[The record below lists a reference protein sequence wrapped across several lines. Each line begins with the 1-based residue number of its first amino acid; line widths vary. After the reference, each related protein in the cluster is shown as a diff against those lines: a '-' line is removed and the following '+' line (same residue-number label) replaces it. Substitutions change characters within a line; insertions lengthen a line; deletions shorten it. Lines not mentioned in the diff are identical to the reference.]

1 MDYTHIIVSR
11 VNVKIAEQSKNEIW
25 LKNRLEILNRTLR
38 PSIAG
43 QINKNF
49 KFITL
54 WGYDPIDCIE
64 DEIPLL
70 FKSSGFTQIFREV
83 KASILN
89 LVDTEYIL
97 MTRIDSDNCLGNDFV
112 EILQNNLI
120 DEVPYYYDIKKM
132 NVLDLRSGVQ
142 STWNVDK
149 TSGFIS
155 VMEKTSEFNQIP
167 FSYIHSDIGNHIKG
181 ISLNLDVLLTVHGDN
196 LCVKRTFGEKN
207 NFDLKKY
214 NIK

>member
-54 WGYDPIDCIE
+54 WGYDPVDCIE
-64 DEIPLL
+64 GEIPIVI
-70 FKSSGFTQIFREV
+70 KSTGFTQVFREV
-83 KASILN
+83 KANILK
-89 LVDTEYIL
+89 LVKSDYIL
-97 MTRIDSDNCLGNDFV
+97 MTRVDSDNCLGDDFV
-112 EILQNNLI
+112 ETLQNNLT
-120 DEVPYYYDIKKM
+120 DDVPYYYDIKRM
-132 NVLDLRSGVQ
+132 NVIDLRTGIKSI
-142 STWNVDK
+142 WNVDE

-155 VMEKTSEFNQIP
+155 VMEKTSDFNQIP
-167 FSYIHSDIGNHIKG
+167 YNYIHGDIGNHIKG
-181 ISLNLDVLLTVHGDN
+181 TSLDLNVLLTIHGGN
-196 LCVKRTFGEKN
+196 LCVKKIFGEKN